1 MNENEYTV
9 LVGALERM
17 RLKLKGLEL
26 DKKMTEQQI
35 KELKKDIR
43 TLNWLLS

>member
-1 MNENEYTV
+1 MSANEYTV
-9 LVGALERM
+9 LEDVLERM

-26 DKKMTEQQI
+26 DKKMTERQI

-43 TLNWLLS
+43 NLNWLLS

>member
-1 MNENEYTV
+1 MSENEYTV
-9 LVGALERM
+9 LKGVLERM

-35 KELKKDIR
+35 KELKKDIKN
-43 TLNWLLS
+43 LNWLLQ